1 MADTSGLKNLV
12 ARPCPVCGN
21 TDETNEMYP
30 QRLDF
35 SRIDVMSYSSRKEP
49 EYMSLRMVVCPG
61 CDLLYAPGIP
71 SSTFLADAYSET
83 EYDSNAEA
91 CYAAASYAESLRSLL
106 TRLPDRDSALEI
118 GAGNGS
124 FLSHLREMGFAQLVG
139 VEPSGHAANAAAPD
153 VRPLIRVETFD
164 AAKLPQDHFS
174 LIVANQTL
182 EHVHDPSRLLSAVRC
197 LLKPGGAVMIVSHN
211 YRHWLMRLMGARSPI
226 VDIEHLQIF
235 SPDSLE
241 GALSRAGFEAPQ
253 VRSFENRYP
262 VHYWV
267 RLLPLPRFIKRP
279 LHRWLRSGT
288 GGWLGSSEIRLSV
301 GNMLAWAN
309 VPRARTEDGAK

>member
-1 MADTSGLKNLV
+1 MADTGGLANLA

-30 QRLDF
+30 QQLDF
-35 SRIDVMSYSSRKEP
+35 SRINAMSYSSRKEP

-61 CDLLYAPGIP
+61 CDLLYAPRIP
-71 SSTFLADAYSET
+71 SSSFLADAYSET

-91 CYAAASYAESLRSLL
+91 CYAAVSYAESLRALL
-106 TRLPDRDSALEI
+106 ARLPDLDSALEI

-124 FLSHLREMGFAQLVG
+124 FLTQLRQLGFAELTG
-139 VEPSGHAANAAAPD
+139 IEPSGKAANAAAPD
-153 VRPLIRVETFD
+153 VRSLIRIETFD
-164 AAKLPQDHFS
+164 ASKLPCAHFS
-174 LIVANQTL
+174 LIVVNQTM
-182 EHVHDPSRLLSAVRC
+182 EHVEDPYQLLSAARH

-211 YRHWLMRLMGARSPI
+211 YRHRLMRLMGVRSPI

-235 SPDSLE
+235 SPDSLKS
-241 GALSRAGFEAPQ
+241 ALSRAGFEFPE
-253 VRSFENRYP
+253 VKPFENRYP
-262 VHYWV
+262 LHYWV

-279 LHRWLRSGT
+279 LHGWLRNGA
-288 GGWLGSSEIRLSV
+288 GGSLGDWQIRLSV

-309 VPRARTEDGAK
+309 VPRST